1 MDAFVERISIGPP
14 DGMRIAVK
22 DCIDVAGFS
31 TRLGSRALA
40 DAPAAERHAA
50 VVQSLLDSGCRIVG
64 KARMHEF
71 AYGVTGVDS
80 GGRGPL
86 NPLFPD
92 RIPGGSSSG
101 SAAAVAAGEADLAL
115 GTDTGGS
122 VRVPAACCGLFGIK
136 PTFGRVSRL
145 GVTPA
150 ISSLDCVG
158 LFASSM
164 PAIRSA
170 MAALDHT
177 FENQVCDVRKVARL
191 QVRAEPAVQRA
202 VDEALESTAL
212 EVTPASLPSFENAF
226 EAGLK
231 IIAAEAWQAFG
242 RYADDPRIGPDVAAR
257 LRAASQ
263 VGADELVEA
272 ERTRERFTAEV
283 AALLQSVD
291 VIVLPTL
298 PDFPPKRSEIGDAR
312 QLVGITALTRPFN
325 VSGHPALSVPLLT
338 PDGLPVGLQLVG
350 GKGDDARLCALAARL
365 EQLVPCIIRPESE

>member
-1 MDAFVERISIGPP
+1 
-14 DGMRIAVK
+14 
-22 DCIDVAGFS
+22 
-31 TRLGSRALA
+31 
-40 DAPAAERHAA
+40 
-50 VVQSLLDSGCRIVG
+50 
-64 KARMHEF
+64 
-71 AYGVTGVDS
+71 
-80 GGRGPL
+80 
-86 NPLFPD
+86 
-92 RIPGGSSSG
+92 
-101 SAAAVAAGEADLAL
+101 
-115 GTDTGGS
+115 
-122 VRVPAACCGLFGIK
+122 
-136 PTFGRVSRL
+136 
-145 GVTPA
+145 
-150 ISSLDCVG
+150 
-158 LFASSM
+158 M
-164 PAIRSA
+164 PIRSA